1 MKSFPFTSDGGD
13 RKVYTKDFRQL
24 FSKYFTNG
32 VFDGGFA
39 VTPATGMKVN
49 ISSGW
54 CNINGVFGY
63 SEETVEKQIETV
75 SSETYFNI
83 VLRLDDNKATR
94 NIEIY
99 VVKGTSSPAEL
110 TRNETV
116 YELCIA
122 RIKVGVNNQ
131 SITLSMIEDTRL
143 NTDLCG
149 IVANAVQT
157 LNTDTYYN
165 QFQGALDEFLDT
177 VDQALD
183 GTLAGN
189 LQNQINNYWETVYRV
204 GDIYTTTLDED
215 DPNERFGGEWE
226 LIPNTPQT
234 LSVIDTKVVSFSS
247 NTDGVKIHSFS
258 DIQTMFFEEYGVKPS
273 QKEQIGISF
282 TNGDSSAN
290 QTHIEGGTWLN
301 NDLFVVLNSSTA
313 NPIRV
318 NYHYCFVHT
327 DNTIKKWKRVA

>member
-1 MKSFPFTSDGGD
+1 MISFPFTSDGGD
-13 RKVYTKDFRQL
+13 RKVYTKDFRML

-49 ISSGW
+49 ISAGW

-63 SEETVEKQIETV
+63 SEETIEKQIETV

-99 VVKGTSSPAEL
+99 VVKGTSTPPKL

-122 RIKVGVNNQ
+122 RIKVGVSDQ

-143 NTDLCG
+143 KTDLCG
-149 IVANAVQT
+149 IVANAVQV
-157 LNTDTYYN
+157 LDTDTYYN

-189 LQNQINNYWETVYRV
+189 LQNQINKYWEKIYPV
-204 GDIYTTTLDED
+204 GSIYMSVNNTNPSTL
-215 DPNERFGGEWE
+215 FGGKWEEWGAGRVPISVNKDDTNYNIAEMTGGSERKE
-226 LIPNTPQT
+226 LRAMIGAVNSDTGTIGYKTDYPVIGEDMGSYTMLIRGTGEGPGTFKANHTTPVKQIDGKD
-234 LSVIDTKVVSFSS
+234 LSLLQPYITCY
-247 NTDGVKIHSFS
+247 
-258 DIQTMFFEEYGVKPS
+258 M
-273 QKEQIGISF
+273 
-282 TNGDSSAN
+282 
-290 QTHIEGGTWLN
+290 
-301 NDLFVVLNSSTA
+301 
-313 NPIRV
+313 
-318 NYHYCFVHT
+318 
-327 DNTIKKWKRVA
+327 WKRVK

>member
-1 MKSFPFTSDGGD
+1 MISFPFTSDGGD

-49 ISSGW
+49 VSAGA
-54 CNINGVFGY
+54 CNINGVFAY
-63 SEETVEKQIETV
+63 NDDNTEMPIETV

-83 VLRLDDNKATR
+83 VLRLDDNKALR

-99 VVKGTSSPAEL
+99 VVKGTSTPPEL

-122 RIKVGVNNQ
+122 RIKVGASDQ

-143 NTDLCG
+143 KTDLCG

-157 LNTDTYYN
+157 LDTDTYYN
-165 QFQGALDEFLDT
+165 QLQGKLDEVIDI
-177 VDQALD
+177 VDEALD
-183 GTLAGN
+183 GTLVGK
-189 LQNQINNYWETVYRV
+189 LQTQINNYWETVYRV
-204 GDIYTTTLDED
+204 GDIYTTTLEED

-258 DIQTMFFEEYGVKPS
+258 EIQTMFFKKYGLKPS

-290 QTHIEGGTWLN
+290 QVHIEGGTWLN
-301 NDLFVVLNSSTA
+301 NDLFVVLNSSTV
-313 NPIRV
+313 NPLRV
-318 NYHYCFVHT
+318 NYHYCFIHT
-327 DNTIKKWKRVA
+327 DNTIKKWKRTA

>member
-39 VTPATGMKVN
+39 VTSATGMKVN
-49 ISSGW
+49 ISAGW

-99 VVKGTSSPAEL
+99 VVKGTSTPPEL

-122 RIKVGVNNQ
+122 RIKIGASDQ

-149 IVANAVQT
+149 IVANAVQV
-157 LNTDTYYN
+157 LDTDTYYN

-189 LQNQINNYWETVYRV
+189 LQNQINEYWKKIYPV
-204 GDIYTTTLDED
+204 GSIYMSIYDTDPSILFGGKWERWAKKLFPIGVDED
-215 DPNERFGGEWE
+215 DLNYNTAEKTGGSETKELRAMIGAVGDDLNTIGYSTEYPVTGEGYGTYNLLLRGQGERVNAVANHTV
-226 LIPNTPQT
+226 PVKQ
-234 LSVIDTKVVSFSS
+234 
-247 NTDGVKIHSFS
+247 TDGK
-258 DIQTMFFEEYGVKPS
+258 
-273 QKEQIGISF
+273 
-282 TNGDSSAN
+282 
-290 QTHIEGGTWLN
+290 
-301 NDLFVVLNSSTA
+301 DLSLEPPFITC
-313 NPIRV
+313 
-318 NYHYCFVHT
+318 YM
-327 DNTIKKWKRVA
+327 WKRVK

>member
-1 MKSFPFTSDGGD
+1 MISFPFTSDSGD

-32 VFDGGFA
+32 VFNGGFA

-49 ISSGW
+49 ISAGW

-99 VVKGTSSPAEL
+99 VVKGTSTPPEL

-122 RIKVGVNNQ
+122 RIKVGANNQ

-165 QFQGALDEFLDT
+165 QLQGKLDEVIDI

-183 GTLAGN
+183 ETLAGN
-189 LQNQINNYWETVYRV
+189 LQNQINEYWKKIYPV
-204 GDIYTTTLDED
+204 GSIYMSINNT
-215 DPNERFGGEWE
+215 DPSILFGGKWEEWGAGRVPISVNKDDTNYNTAEMTGGSETKE
-226 LIPNTPQT
+226 LRAMIGAVGGDLNTIGYSTEYPVTGEGYGTYNLLLRGQGERVDAVANHT
-234 LSVIDTKVVSFSS
+234 VPVKQ
-247 NTDGVKIHSFS
+247 TDGK
-258 DIQTMFFEEYGVKPS
+258 
-273 QKEQIGISF
+273 
-282 TNGDSSAN
+282 
-290 QTHIEGGTWLN
+290 
-301 NDLFVVLNSSTA
+301 DLSLLQPYITC
-313 NPIRV
+313 
-318 NYHYCFVHT
+318 YM
-327 DNTIKKWKRVA
+327 WKRVK

>member
-49 ISSGW
+49 ISPGW

-75 SSETYFNI
+75 SSKTYFNI
-83 VLRLDDNKATR
+83 VLRLDDNKANR

-99 VVKGTSSPAEL
+99 VVKGTSAPPEL

-122 RIKVGVNNQ
+122 QIKVGAGDQ
-131 SITLSMIEDTRL
+131 SITLGMIDDTRL
-143 NTDLCG
+143 KTNLCG
-149 IVANAVQT
+149 IVANAVQV
-157 LNTDTYYN
+157 LDTDTFYN
-165 QFQGALDEFLDT
+165 QLQGKLDEVIDI

-183 GTLAGN
+183 ETLAGN

-204 GDIYTTTLDED
+204 GDIYTTTLEED
-215 DPNERFGGEWE
+215 NPNERFGGEWE
-226 LIPNTPQT
+226 LIPNKPQT
-234 LSVIDTKVVSFSS
+234 LSVIDSLVLSFSAS
-247 NTDGVKIHSFS
+247 SDSVKIHTFS
-258 DIQTMFFEEYGVKPS
+258 GIKSMFLEKYGVQPDKIID
-273 QKEQIGISF
+273 IGVSF
-282 TNGDSSAN
+282 TNGDSRGN
-290 QTHIEGGTWLN
+290 QVHIEGGTWLN
-301 NDLFVVLNSSTA
+301 EDLYVVLNSKTT
-313 NPIRV
+313 NPLRV
-318 NYHYCFVHT
+318 NYHYCFIHT

>member
-13 RKVYTKDFRQL
+13 RKVYTKDFRAL

-32 VFDGGFA
+32 VFNGGFA

-49 ISSGW
+49 VSAGA
-54 CNINGVFGY
+54 CNINGVFAY
-63 SEETVEKQIETV
+63 NDDNNEMPIETV

-99 VVKGTSSPAEL
+99 VVKGTSTPPEL

-122 RIKVGVNNQ
+122 RIKVGANNQ

-149 IVANAVQT
+149 IVANAVET
-157 LNTDTYYN
+157 LDTDTYYN
-165 QFQGALDEFLDT
+165 QLQGKLDEVIDI

-183 GTLAGN
+183 ETLAGN
-189 LQNQINNYWETVYRV
+189 LQNQINNYWETIYKI
-204 GDIYTTTLDED
+204 GDIYITTNED
-215 DPNERFGGEWE
+215 DPNVRFGGTWVKWGEGKT
-226 LIPNTPQT
+226 IVGVNADDADFNTVEKTGGEKTHKLT
-234 LSVIDTKVVSFSS
+234 LTESYWT
-247 NTDGVKIHSFS
+247 T
-258 DIQTMFFEEYGVKPS
+258 Q
-273 QKEQIGISF
+273 
-282 TNGDSSAN
+282 
-290 QTHIEGGTWLN
+290 GG
-301 NDLFVVLNSSTA
+301 
-313 NPIRV
+313 NPI
-318 NYHYCFVHT
+318 
-327 DNTIKKWKRVA
+327 NTQDGGNRGYLVAHDDTRQQAFNIQQEYITCYFWKRVE

>member
-1 MKSFPFTSDGGD
+1 MISFPFTSDSGD
-13 RKVYTKDFRQL
+13 RKVYTKDFRAL

-32 VFDGGFA
+32 VFNGGFA
-39 VTPATGMKVN
+39 VTPATGVKVN
-49 ISSGW
+49 ISPGW

-63 SEETVEKQIETV
+63 SEETIEKQIETV

-99 VVKGTSSPAEL
+99 VVKGTSTPPKL

-122 RIKVGVNNQ
+122 RIKVGASDQ

-143 NTDLCG
+143 NTELCG
-149 IVANAVQT
+149 IVANAVQV
-157 LNTDTYYN
+157 LDTDTYYN

-189 LQNQINNYWETVYRV
+189 LQNQINEYWKKIYPV
-204 GDIYTTTLDED
+204 GSIYMSINNT
-215 DPNERFGGEWE
+215 DPSILFGGKWEEWGAGRVPISVNKDDTNYNTAEMTGGSERKE
-226 LIPNTPQT
+226 LRAMIGAVNSDTGTIGYRTAYPVTGEDMGSYTMLIHGTSGGPGVFGANHTTPVKEVDGKD
-234 LSVIDTKVVSFSS
+234 LSLLQPYITCY
-247 NTDGVKIHSFS
+247 
-258 DIQTMFFEEYGVKPS
+258 M
-273 QKEQIGISF
+273 
-282 TNGDSSAN
+282 
-290 QTHIEGGTWLN
+290 
-301 NDLFVVLNSSTA
+301 
-313 NPIRV
+313 
-318 NYHYCFVHT
+318 
-327 DNTIKKWKRVA
+327 WKRVE

>member
-1 MKSFPFTSDGGD
+1 MISFPFTSDSGD

-32 VFDGGFA
+32 VFNGGFA

-49 ISSGW
+49 ISAGW

-83 VLRLDDNKATR
+83 VLRLDDNKANR

-99 VVKGTSSPAEL
+99 VVKGTSSPPEL

-122 RIKVGVNNQ
+122 RIKVVASDQ

-143 NTDLCG
+143 KTDLCG
-149 IVANAVQT
+149 IVANAVQV
-157 LNTDTYYN
+157 LDTDTYYN

-189 LQNQINNYWETVYRV
+189 LQNQINERIKIT
-204 GDIYTTTLDED
+204 DIVDNLEST
-215 DPNERFGGEWE
+215 
-226 LIPNTPQT
+226 
-234 LSVIDTKVVSFSS
+234 DT
-247 NTDGVKIHSFS
+247 D
-258 DIQTMFFEEYGVKPS
+258 KPL
-273 QKEQIGISF
+273 
-282 TNGDSSAN
+282 SAN
-290 QTHIEGGTWLN
+290 QGNVLANKIKGGRLPLFYVNANELQATINLEGEIETA
-301 NDLFVVLNSSTA
+301 TA
-313 NPIRV
+313 NIIPVSQTPYNQGTLYVELTNENKRIVLRFIGNGLV
-318 NYHYCFVHT
+318 PGHT
-327 DNTIKKWKRVA
+327 LSCYWMAKLK

>member
-1 MKSFPFTSDGGD
+1 MKSFPFTSNGGD
-13 RKVYTKDFRQL
+13 RKVYTKDFRML

-32 VFDGGFA
+32 VFNGGFA

-49 ISSGW
+49 ISAGW

-83 VLRLDDNKATR
+83 VLKLDDNKATR

-99 VVKGTSSPAEL
+99 VVKGTSTPPKL
-110 TRNETV
+110 TRNENV

-122 RIKVGVNNQ
+122 RIKVGANNQ

-149 IVANAVQT
+149 IVANAVQV
-157 LNTDTYYN
+157 LDTDTYYN
-165 QFQGALDEFLDT
+165 QLQGKLDEVIDI

-189 LQNQINNYWETVYRV
+189 LQNQINERIKIT
-204 GDIYTTTLDED
+204 DI
-215 DPNERFGGEWE
+215 
-226 LIPNTPQT
+226 
-234 LSVIDTKVVSFSS
+234 IDNLES
-247 NTDGVKIHSFS
+247 TDK
-258 DIQTMFFEEYGVKPS
+258 DKPL
-273 QKEQIGISF
+273 
-282 TNGDSSAN
+282 SAN
-290 QTHIEGGTWLN
+290 QGNKLAKDVTLWTGNVNGYSGSAILTETPFNFKWLIFDALENSKHTYAIAPVIDGRLMSNAMAIDGYKMIFITDLAYKKENKTLNFGMAKWVNQQN
-301 NDLFVVLNSSTA
+301 ND
-313 NPIRV
+313 
-318 NYHYCFVHT
+318 
-327 DNTIKKWKRVA
+327 TITIVGIYGRM

>member
-13 RKVYTKDFRQL
+13 RKVYTKDFRAL

-32 VFDGGFA
+32 VFNGGFA

-49 ISSGW
+49 VSAGA
-54 CNINGVFGY
+54 CNINGVFAY
-63 SEETVEKQIETV
+63 SDDNTEMLIETV

-83 VLRLDDNKATR
+83 VLRLDDNKASR
-94 NIEIY
+94 NVGLY
-99 VVKGTSSPAEL
+99 VVKGTSTPPEL

-122 RIKVGVNNQ
+122 RIQIGASDQ

-157 LNTDTYYN
+157 LNTDTFYN
-165 QFQGALDEFLDT
+165 QLQGKLDEVIDI

-189 LQNQINNYWETVYRV
+189 LQNQINKYWEKIYPV
-204 GDIYTTTLDED
+204 GSIYMSVNSTNPSTL
-215 DPNERFGGEWE
+215 FGGKWEEWGAGRVPISVNKDDTNYNIAEMTGGSERKE
-226 LIPNTPQT
+226 LRAMIGAVNSDTGTIGYKTAAPVIGEDMGSYT
-234 LSVIDTKVVSFSS
+234 LSVRGTAQSPGAFRANHTTLVKEV
-247 NTDGVKIHSFS
+247 DGK
-258 DIQTMFFEEYGVKPS
+258 
-273 QKEQIGISF
+273 
-282 TNGDSSAN
+282 
-290 QTHIEGGTWLN
+290 
-301 NDLFVVLNSSTA
+301 DLSLLQPYITC
-313 NPIRV
+313 
-318 NYHYCFVHT
+318 YM
-327 DNTIKKWKRVA
+327 WKRVK

>member
-1 MKSFPFTSDGGD
+1 MISFPFTSDGGD
-13 RKVYTKDFRQL
+13 RKVYTKDFRML

-49 ISSGW
+49 ISAGW

-63 SEETVEKQIETV
+63 SEENVEKQIETV

-99 VVKGTSSPAEL
+99 VVKGTSTPPEL

-122 RIKVGVNNQ
+122 RIKVGASDQ

-143 NTDLCG
+143 NTELCG
-149 IVANAVQT
+149 IVANAVQV
-157 LNTDTYYN
+157 LDTDTYYN

-177 VDQALD
+177 VNQALD

-189 LQNQINNYWETVYRV
+189 LQNQINEYWEKIYPV
-204 GDIYTTTLDED
+204 GSIYMSVNNTDPSTL
-215 DPNERFGGEWE
+215 FGGKWEEWGAGRV
-226 LIPNTPQT
+226 P
-234 LSVIDTKVVSFSS
+234 V
-247 NTDGVKIHSFS
+247 GVDMEDENNEFN
-258 DIQTMFFEEYGVKPS
+258 GVEK
-273 QKEQIGISF
+273 
-282 TNGDSSAN
+282 
-290 QTHIEGGTWLN
+290 EGGSREKNLRALIGAVDGDVYTIGYYEAPTAGIWTRYTKGIRGASVTGGN
-301 NDLFVVLNSSTA
+301 VAAHSTLVMDS
-313 NPIRV
+313 NG
-318 NYHYCFVHT
+318 NYPDSLQPYITCYM
-327 DNTIKKWKRVA
+327 WKRVE

>member
-1 MKSFPFTSDGGD
+1 MISFPFTSSGGD
-13 RKVYTKDFRQL
+13 RKVYTKDFRML

-32 VFDGGFA
+32 VFDSGFA

-49 ISSGW
+49 ISQGW

-99 VVKGTSSPAEL
+99 VVKGTSTPPEL

-122 RIKVGVNNQ
+122 RIKVGANNQ

-157 LNTDTYYN
+157 LNTDTFYN
-165 QFQGALDEFLDT
+165 QLQGKLDEVIDI

-183 GTLAGN
+183 ETLAGN
-189 LQNQINNYWETVYRV
+189 LQHQIDDVV
-204 GDIYTTTLDED
+204 GDLETTNETLTETNKYVNYKYSETEQWTGKYWVDSKKIYKKVLRSDDWATGNKNHGIQNMDTLIDVRGSLFLPNDGNRWQPVQRVVPDGLTTY
-215 DPNERFGGEWE
+215 
-226 LIPNTPQT
+226 
-234 LSVIDTKVVSFSS
+234 S
-247 NTDGVKIHSFS
+247 
-258 DIQTMFFEEYGVKPS
+258 
-273 QKEQIGISF
+273 IGI
-282 TNGDSSAN
+282 GDITDTQYKIITGSAYN
-290 QTHIEGGTWLN
+290 LDGCYGYLIFEYT
-301 NDLFVVLNSSTA
+301 
-313 NPIRV
+313 
-318 NYHYCFVHT
+318 
-327 DNTIKKWKRVA
+327 KKE

>member
-1 MKSFPFTSDGGD
+1 MISFPFTSDAGD

-32 VFDGGFA
+32 VFNGGFA

-49 ISSGW
+49 ISPGW

-63 SEETVEKQIETV
+63 SEENVEKQIETV

-83 VLRLDDNKATR
+83 VLRLDDNKANR

-99 VVKGTSSPAEL
+99 VVKGTSAPPEL

-122 RIKVGVNNQ
+122 RIKVGASDQ

-143 NTDLCG
+143 KTDLCG
-149 IVANAVQT
+149 IVANAVQVLDT
-157 LNTDTYYN
+157 NTYYN

-189 LQNQINNYWETVYRV
+189 LQNQINERIKIT
-204 GDIYTTTLDED
+204 DIVDNLEST
-215 DPNERFGGEWE
+215 
-226 LIPNTPQT
+226 
-234 LSVIDTKVVSFSS
+234 DT
-247 NTDGVKIHSFS
+247 D
-258 DIQTMFFEEYGVKPS
+258 KPL
-273 QKEQIGISF
+273 
-282 TNGDSSAN
+282 SAN
-290 QTHIEGGTWLN
+290 QGNVLANKIKGGRTSLLYVNGNELQATIDLEGEIESVTANVIPVSQTPYNQGTLYIETTN
-301 NDLFVVLNSSTA
+301 EDKRVVLRFIGNGLV
-313 NPIRV
+313 PG
-318 NYHYCFVHT
+318 HT
-327 DNTIKKWKRVA
+327 LSCYWMAKLK

>member
-1 MKSFPFTSDGGD
+1 MKSFPFTSDSGD

-49 ISSGW
+49 ISAGW

-99 VVKGTSSPAEL
+99 VVKGTSTPPEL

-122 RIKVGVNNQ
+122 RIKVGASDQ

-149 IVANAVQT
+149 IVANAVQV
-157 LNTDTYYN
+157 LDTDTYYE
-165 QFQGALDEFLDT
+165 QLQAKLDEVIDI

-183 GTLAGN
+183 ETLAGN
-189 LQNQINNYWETVYRV
+189 LQHQIDDVVSDLATTNETLTETNKYVNYKYSETEQWTGKYWVDGKKIYQKVLRSNNWATGTKEHGIKNMDTFIDVRGSLYLPNEEQRWQPIQRIVPDGITTYSIGIGDITPTLYRV
-204 GDIYTTTLDED
+204 ITGSAYNLDGCYGYLIFEYT
-215 DPNERFGGEWE
+215 
-226 LIPNTPQT
+226 
-234 LSVIDTKVVSFSS
+234 K
-247 NTDGVKIHSFS
+247 
-258 DIQTMFFEEYGVKPS
+258 
-273 QKEQIGISF
+273 KE
-282 TNGDSSAN
+282 
-290 QTHIEGGTWLN
+290 
-301 NDLFVVLNSSTA
+301 
-313 NPIRV
+313 
-318 NYHYCFVHT
+318 
-327 DNTIKKWKRVA
+327 